1 MSYIYK
7 IINDINDKV
16 YVGKT
21 DFSIEK
27 RFKEHCADAFRE
39 RNEKRPLYSAMRK
52 YGVEYFH
59 VELIEETDNPEE
71 REIYWID
78 YFDGF
83 TSGYNATKGGDGK
96 RLYDH
101 EAIVARLK
109 EHPYPC
115 DVAKEFGCCK
125 DLVYALGKENNI
137 VAQHKS
143 NEKMK
148 ELLSKTISA
157 YTKQGDFV
165 KNFSSTVEA
174 ASWCFEQHKCATLNS
189 GVRSHIA
196 ECANGK
202 RKSAYGYIWKYE
214 NISSE
219 LIQAQRRLSSL

>member
-7 IINDINDKV
+7 IINDINDKI

-39 RNEKRPLYSAMRK
+39 RNEKRPLYAAMRK
-52 YGVEYFH
+52 YGIEHFH
-59 VELIEETDNPEE
+59 IELIEETDNPEE
-71 REIYWID
+71 REIYWIG

-101 EAIVARLK
+101 EAIIARLK

-115 DVAKEFGCCK
+115 DIATEFGCCK

-137 VAQHKS
+137 AVQNKS
-143 NEKMK
+143 HEKMK
-148 ELLSKTISA
+148 ELLSKMVSA

-165 KNFSSTVEA
+165 KSFSSTAEA
-174 ASWCFEQHKCATLNS
+174 ASWCFEQNKCATLNS

-214 NISSE
+214 NISNE
-219 LIQAQRRLSSL
+219 LIQA